1 MADDIQI
8 KISDNISAA
17 IEKKVR
23 GIGTAA
29 RETYS
34 DVERLKSALKGFT
47 VKDLFGPA
55 ASGAA
60 KYRKAIQQATQ
71 ATNQLRTSSNTATTA
86 VRNLGTTATATA
98 ARVNALNGSLNRVRT
113 AAHSTG
119 ASMGQLLQYFIGLQ
133 GAQLFVQ
140 LADAATTMD
149 NKIKTVTN
157 SVKEFRSVQAGLFD
171 LARRSRTDVEAV
183 TDSYVRYAKVLGPLG
198 ASQKEVIAFTETIVK
213 GFRAAGKTTA
223 EAAQSAIQLSQG
235 LQKGRLDG
243 DELKS
248 VLEGMPI
255 ELVNALAKA
264 VGTTVENLRDAGAA
278 GKISVEAIRNA
289 VKIASTDID
298 RLFNRTTATIHDGFT
313 AIRTEAI
320 RFFTE
325 NTAASQ
331 TFARALM
338 WVADN
343 LSAIIPIITAI
354 AAAWAAVQIW
364 TIITAFG
371 ALAVAVFAT
380 VLPLVGM
387 ATALTGVVGLLLLMG
402 ASIAQL
408 VGKTQEFNA
417 WVDGTVQSLG
427 DMVVGLLETTK
438 AGLGLDAVNSSAA
451 QLEATFAATAA
462 SAQNTTAQVKGI
474 AGGVPALQ
482 ATQAAMEG
490 TKTAAAGTA
499 TEATRAAGAVLSIS
513 GHYNGVINVQQALSG
528 AAGAAND
535 LAGAGNAAYE
545 SVLSISGQ
553 ANGVYRLKAAV
564 DSTDGS
570 LKKLAAS
577 AQNFTQR
584 MREAIA
590 TSARLAS
597 SLIPGIGGADRGGYG
612 TNITGK
618 RGGNSIQDLGNN
630 AQGGSYM
637 IGGKS
642 GIDRNMVKFN
652 ASKGERVDIL
662 TKRQQR
668 LEDRMWSMLGNGG
681 TKANGQTVNF
691 YITTPDAESFRRSR
705 RQISHEMQLVQGA
718 S

>member
-34 DVERLKSALKGFT
+34 DVERLKAALKGFT
-47 VKDLFGPA
+47 VKDLFGNA
-55 ASGAA
+55 TAGARA
-60 KYRKAIQQATQ
+60 YQRTLQQATQ
-71 ATNQLRTSSNTATTA
+71 STNQFRAATRTATTT
-86 VRNLGTTATATA
+86 VNGLGTATARTTTRITA
-98 ARVNALNGSLNRVRT
+98 MNNSLRNVRT
-113 AAHSTG
+113 SAHSAGTSISG
-119 ASMGQLLQYFIGLQ
+119 LLSYFIGFQ
-133 GAQLFVQ
+133 GAALFIDV
-140 LADAATTMD
+140 ADAATIMD

-157 SVKEFRSVQAGLFD
+157 SVQEFRSVQSGLFD
-171 LARRSRTDVEAV
+171 LARRSRTDVEAI

-198 ASQKEVIAFTETIVK
+198 ASQKEIISFTETIVK

-248 VLEGMPI
+248 VLEGMPV

-264 VGTTVENLRDAGAA
+264 VGTTVEGLRDAGAA

-331 TFARALM
+331 VFAKALM

-343 LSAIIPIITAI
+343 INYLIPIIAAL
-354 AAAWAAVQIW
+354 AAAWAIVQIT
-364 TIITAFG
+364 TIIANFA
-371 ALAVAVFAT
+371 ALAIAIAGT
-380 VLPLVGM
+380 ALPLLGFV
-387 ATALTGVVGLLLLMG
+387 TALTGAVGLLLLFA
-402 ASIAQL
+402 ASIAQ
-408 VGKTQEFNA
+408 VTGQTAQFNA
-417 WVDGTVQSLG
+417 WLDGTVKSLG
-427 DMVVGLLETTK
+427 DVAVGVIDTVK
-438 AGLGLDAVNSSAA
+438 AGLGLDQLQSTTA
-451 QLEATFAATAA
+451 QLQATFAATAPA
-462 SAQNTTAQVKGI
+462 AAATATAVKGI
-474 AGGVPALQ
+474 AGGIPGVQGTTAALQ
-482 ATQAAMEG
+482 GTKAAAEG
-490 TKTAAAGTA
+490 TAASATA
-499 TEATRAAGAVLSIS
+499 AAGAVLSIS
-513 GHYNGVINVQQALSG
+513 GTANGVYDVKAALAG

-535 LAGAGNAAYE
+535 LAGGGNAAYE
-545 SVLSISGQ
+545 SVRSISGQ
-553 ANGVYRLKAAV
+553 ANGVYRIKTALDQTDSALKRN
-564 DSTDGS
+564 
-570 LKKLAAS
+570 AAS
-577 AQNFTQR
+577 AANFVQKLQQ
-584 MREAIA
+584 A
-590 TSARLAS
+590 TAAAARLANEM
-597 SLIPGIGGADRGGYG
+597 IPGFGTSRKGGTD
-612 TNITGK
+612 ITGN
-618 RGGNSIQDLGNN
+618 RSGNSIQNLGNN

-637 IGGKS
+637 IGGKT

-662 TKRQQR
+662 TRKQQR
-668 LEDRMWSMLGNGG
+668 AQAAMLASNENNGRG
-681 TKANGQTVNF
+681 GVVNNW

-705 RQISHEMQLVQGA
+705 RQISHESQLVNGA
-718 S
+718 A